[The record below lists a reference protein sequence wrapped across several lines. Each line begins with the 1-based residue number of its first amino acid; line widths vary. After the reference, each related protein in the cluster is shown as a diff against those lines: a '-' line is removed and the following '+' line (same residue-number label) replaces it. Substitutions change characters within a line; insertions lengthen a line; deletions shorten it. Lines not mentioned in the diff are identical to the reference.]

1 MTRQVHRC
9 RFPFR
14 HTSFFSLLFVHP
26 FRHLLWAS
34 YQAGIL
40 SAASRAVMADV
51 ELVKKI
57 LPSVTC
63 EITFGQDVCEWM
75 FGINVS
81 TLYFRVKIYHAKQ
94 PIQSNS
100 VDSWQLSHCGT
111 SAFYYHPNQGFIV
124 LKDVH
129 NIALERNVFRLM
141 ERDQYWSNLWSTRL
155 VGICFRMF
163 GRTTDRLTRG
173 SLTSLVLLVC
183 FLKNEILQSLNP
195 KDREREYRPCVK
207 LHRERNDFSFRRT
220 VWNWGFLHIRLFGT
234 NVWLPKMHRIP
245 PDVGLESS
253 KSPAKSES
261 WNNPNLQC
269 CAVAPQQYCRCS
281 HVWWMYAIKRAKR

>member
-81 TLYFRVKIYHAKQ
+81 TLYFRVKIYPAKQ

-129 NIALERNVFRLM
+129 NIALEPECVPF
-141 ERDQYWSNLWSTRL
+141 DGTWSILVKSLINALGWNLFFACL
-155 VGICFRMF
+155 V
-163 GRTTDRLTRG
+163 
-173 SLTSLVLLVC
+173 
-183 FLKNEILQSLNP
+183 E
-195 KDREREYRPCVK
+195 
-207 LHRERNDFSFRRT
+207 
-220 VWNWGFLHIRLFGT
+220 
-234 NVWLPKMHRIP
+234 LPT
-245 PDVGLESS
+245 G
-253 KSPAKSES
+253 
-261 WNNPNLQC
+261 
-269 CAVAPQQYCRCS
+269 
-281 HVWWMYAIKRAKR
+281 